1 MQKTETK
8 RQPPILLIIILFAAI
23 LAAAVWYFTGSG
35 PDKVPTESSPAA
47 TQEPAVTEA
56 TAATETPSVTQ
67 TSTAEAQPTRAA
79 EAENPQQVATDAFEL
94 TYSGPMADK
103 ITTKVIEETEA
114 NDMAFSVTIAGKEYL
129 LFTLVLNSSDG
140 DLVTVLTDASGN
152 KVPVAFTI
160 EPIPTKLSAED
171 QRSYADAQEAVNEI
185 VSSLIL
191 K

>member
-8 RQPPILLIIILFAAI
+8 RQPPILLIIILLAAI
-23 LAAAVWYFTGSG
+23 LAAAVWYFMGSG
-35 PDKVPTESSPAA
+35 PDTVPTESSPAA
-47 TQEPAVTEA
+47 TQEAAVTEA
-56 TAATETPSVTQ
+56 ITATETPSETQ
-67 TSTAEAQPTRAA
+67 TSTAEAQPTRAV
-79 EAENPQQVATDAFEL
+79 ENPQQVATDAFEL